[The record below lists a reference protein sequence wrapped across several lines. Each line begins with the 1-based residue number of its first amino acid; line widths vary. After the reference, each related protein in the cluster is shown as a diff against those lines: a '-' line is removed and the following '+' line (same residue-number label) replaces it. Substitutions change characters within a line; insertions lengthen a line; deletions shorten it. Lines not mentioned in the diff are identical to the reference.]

1 MCLRV
6 WREEKCSQ
14 HGGEGGQ
21 ATMESHTFNSAS
33 HNARVPAREAV
44 TAIVQLKAVIISRSN
59 CHPKSFLSPG
69 SNLRRLLFA
78 PCKLSEWHLP
88 SWSSQKTSD
97 ENLCPLIHSINL
109 LRARLWQLP
118 QSSLSQN
125 GTSTLVYS
133 CSCHSCNSPL
143 LTSSSLVNKRH
154 TA

>member
-1 MCLRV
+1 MCLLV
-6 WREEKCSQ
+6 WREEKCNQ
-14 HGGEGGQ
+14 HGGEEGQ
-21 ATMESHTFNSAS
+21 ATMESHTFNSPFY
-33 HNARVPAREAV
+33 NARVPAREAI

-69 SNLRRLLFA
+69 FNLRRLLFS

-97 ENLCPLIHSINL
+97 ENLCPLIHSINPL
-109 LRARLWQLP
+109 SSRLWQLP

-125 GTSTLVYS
+125 RTGTLVYN
-133 CSCHSCNSPL
+133 CSSHSFNSPL
-143 LTSSSLVNKRH
+143 LTSSSLINERQ